1 MEESSTVA
9 VSDTQRYVLFP
20 LRHHEAW
27 EAYKDQEA
35 SFWVAEEIDLSEDLK
50 HYRDKLN
57 DHERRLLNR
66 VLGFFASSD
75 KIVADNIDTNF
86 IAECEKR
93 GWLEATI
100 AYQYQIMMENIHSEA
115 YSKMIDD
122 IVPGRPE
129 KAELFNFI
137 RTVPSIR
144 AKAEWCLKWMGRADR
159 FQNLPEEIQ
168 GCIRAAVNDAEKFG
182 NTGLGALTD
191 WISAECPT
199 FGERLVAFVCVEAIF
214 FSTSFAVIFWFK
226 KRGLLPGI
234 CAANELI
241 SRDEGQHH
249 GFGALLLAKLVAL
262 WKAGDPL
269 GEMVR
274 PERILEIVTSC
285 VELEKQFVRD
295 ALPMKLAGI
304 NEEKMCAHAEFVA
317 DRVLLDLGCDRHYF
331 KGVQNPKD
339 PCEWMETISLH
350 HKTNFFERRVTSY
363 QRRGVKQTETS
374 KEENVYRTDVDF

>member
-1 MEESSTVA
+1 MEA
-9 VSDTQRYVLFP
+9 PDIVSHDKRFVLFP
-20 LRHHEAW
+20 IRHGDAW

-35 SFWVAEEIDLSEDLK
+35 SFWVAEEVDLTEDKK

-57 DHERRLLNR
+57 EHERRLLNR

-75 KIVADNIDTNF
+75 KIVADNIDANF
-86 IAECEKR
+86 ITECEKR

-100 AYQYQIMMENIHSEA
+100 SYQYQMMMENIHSEA
-115 YSKMIDD
+115 YSRMISDVIPD
-122 IVPGRPE
+122 PVE
-129 KAELFNFI
+129 QAELFEFI
-137 RTVPSIR
+137 HTVPSIH
-144 AKAEWCLKWMGRADR
+144 AKAEWCLKWMGRANR
-159 FQNLPEEIQ
+159 FQNLPEDIQ
-168 GCIRAAVNDAEKFG
+168 ALIKAGEEALKGPGFCSDKLAALSA
-182 NTGLGALTD
+182 
-191 WISAECPT
+191 WINAECPT

-249 GFGALLLAKLVAL
+249 GFGALLLAKLEAL
-262 WKAGDPL
+262 AIEGDPL
-269 GEMVR
+269 GEIVPPAR
-274 PERILEIVTSC
+274 KLEIVQSC

-295 ALPMKLAGI
+295 ALPIKLAGI
-304 NEEKMCAHAEFVA
+304 NEEKMCGHAEFVA
-317 DRVLLDLGCDRHYF
+317 DRVLLDMGCERYYTD
-331 KGVQNPKD
+331 GSTKD
-339 PCEWMETISLH
+339 PCEWMESIGLH

-363 QRRGVKQTETS
+363 QRRGVKQSETA